1 MGVGLKPLGKNVL
14 VRRIP
19 GSKETLSGIILKV
32 SMENDKAEILGVGD
46 KVTQVEINS
55 VCFVDWNRSVS
66 CGNGLYILPEENVVF
81 VYE

>member
-1 MGVGLKPLGKNVL
+1 MGVGLKPLGKKVL

-66 CGNGLYILPEENVVF
+66 CGNDLYILPEENVVF